1 MIALIRVDDR
11 LVHGQVME
19 GWVPYFKA
27 DSIIV
32 ASDDVARSSFQRQAI
47 ESCSHGSLVVKV
59 AEAKDAIHD
68 ICDGHYDMCRV
79 IVLVSGLGDAMR
91 LYEGGL
97 HFTELNIGNLHHG
110 GKGRMI
116 TKSVYVD
123 KEDEEIIDRFMG
135 LGIAIEIRAV
145 PYEKMVCYKEDQRL

>member
-1 MIALIRVDDR
+1 MIVLVRVDDR

-32 ASDDVARSSFQRQAI
+32 ASDEVASSSFQRQAI
-47 ESCSHGSLVVKV
+47 ESCSHGNLVVKV

-68 ICDGHYDMCRV
+68 ICDGRYDTCRV
-79 IVLVSGLGDAMR
+79 IVLVSGLRDAMR

-97 HFTELNIGNLHHG
+97 PFTSINIGNLHHLG
-110 GKGRMI
+110 DARMI
-116 TKSVYVD
+116 TK
-123 KEDEEIIDRFMG
+123 
-135 LGIAIEIRAV
+135 
-145 PYEKMVCYKEDQRL
+145 

>member
-1 MIALIRVDDR
+1 MIVLVRVDDR

-32 ASDDVARSSFQRQAI
+32 ASDEVASSSFQRQAI
-47 ESCSHGSLVVKV
+47 ESCSHGNLVVKV

-68 ICDGHYDMCRV
+68 ICDGRYDTCRV
-79 IVLVSGLGDAMR
+79 IVLVSGLRDAMR
-91 LYEGGL
+91 LYEGGVP
-97 HFTELNIGNLHHG
+97 FTSINIGNLHHLG
-110 GKGRMI
+110 DARMI

-145 PYEKMVCYKEDQRL
+145 PYEKVVSYKGGKR

>member
-1 MIALIRVDDR
+1 VIALVRVDDR

-27 DSIIV
+27 DNIIV
-32 ASDDVARSSFQRQAI
+32 ASDEVARSAFHREAI

-59 AEAKDAIHD
+59 ADAKDAIHD
-68 ICDGHYDMCRV
+68 ICEGRYDTCRV
-79 IVLVSGLGDAMR
+79 IILVSGLRDAMR
-91 LYEGGL
+91 LYEGGI
-97 HFTELNIGNLHHG
+97 HFTELNIGNIHHG
-110 GKGRMI
+110 GEGRMI

-123 KEDEEIIDRFMG
+123 REDEEIIDRFMG

-145 PYEKMVCYKEDQRL
+145 PYERVVAYKEGKV